1 MTADGP
7 FDPPFPDD
15 TLSKGWRFELHME
28 KVKKS
33 DTWLRARTGFVR
45 AHLLLLWSE
54 AWEQSPCGTLP
65 DDDEL
70 IALLLDMAPE
80 DFAKHRAV
88 LMRGW
93 TLASNGRLY
102 HETITDRVLA
112 MLEKRKSDAQRTAA
126 SRARRSGQQPG
137 HAGDARVSHVTHGG
151 VTGEFNTKHQNHA
164 PDTSSDDGNIA
175 TPTNTAPPL
184 PGGLPRGRWGD
195 GGGASAPPS
204 PKPRKN
210 HGTDDDH
217 KAAHWMFERLRE
229 VNATAKEPGW
239 DKWANEIRLM
249 REQDGRG
256 HREMCELFSWVQR
269 DPFWSA
275 NVMSPSKLREK
286 WDQLAANRER
296 ARSAAPGA
304 AHGNK
309 QEVLEAGNFAAA
321 GRFASEG
328 GDDASQ

>member
-1 MTADGP
+1 MTVDDP

-54 AWEQSPCGTLP
+54 AWEQTPCGTLP

-70 IALLLDMAPE
+70 VALLLDMEPE
-80 DFAKHRAV
+80 TFAKHRAV

-93 TLASNGRLY
+93 SLATNGRLY

-126 SRARRSGQQPG
+126 SRARRSGQQQG
-137 HAGDARVSHVTHGG
+137 HSGDTHMSHVTHGG
-151 VTGEFNTKHQNHA
+151 ATGEFDTMHQNQA
-164 PDTSSDDGNIA
+164 PDTSSGNGDIA
-175 TPTNTAPPL
+175 TPTNAAPPL
-184 PGGLPRGRWGD
+184 PGGLPGGHWSD
-195 GGGASAPPS
+195 GGSAGAPPS
-204 PKPRKN
+204 KARKN
-210 HGTDDDH
+210 HGTEDDH

-229 VNATAKEPGW
+229 VNATAREPGW
-239 DKWANEIRLM
+239 DKWANDIRLM

-256 HREMCELFSWVQR
+256 HREICGLFGWVLR

-296 ARSAAPGA
+296 ARANAPGA
-304 AHGNK
+304 QGNK

-321 GRFASEG
+321 DRFVSEG
-328 GDDASQ
+328 GGDAGQ